1 MKSYGIFAEYK
12 FNIVMETK
20 KSILTTLEEIT
31 FADFLKVDI
40 RVGQIIEVTD
50 NLKAKQPA
58 YLLSID
64 FGELG
69 QKISSAQ
76 ITQNYTKE
84 ELIEKQI
91 IAVVNFPAKRVA
103 GIKSEVL
110 VLAAVCKTN
119 GTILLEPNIV
129 VENGTR
135 IS

>member
-1 MKSYGIFAEYK
+1 
-12 FNIVMETK
+12 METK

>member
-1 MKSYGIFAEYK
+1 
-12 FNIVMETK
+12 METE
-20 KSILTTLEEIT
+20 KSTLGTLEEIT
-31 FADFLKVDI
+31 FADFLKVDM
-40 RVGQIIEVTD
+40 RVGEIIEVTD

-58 YLLSID
+58 YVLTID

-69 QKISSAQ
+69 QKTSSAQ

-84 ELIEKQI
+84 ELLGKQI

-103 GIKSEVL
+103 GVKSEVL
-110 VLAAVCKTN
+110 VLAAVCKAN
-119 GTILLEPNIV
+119 GTILLEPNIL